1 LASPFWKGIIKTRG
15 FFKSG
20 IQYICNNGKWLSFWE
35 DKWLDGQ
42 PLRVE
47 FPCLYARSNRKN
59 AAVCSMFRNGRWLIP
74 QYVEGSTEYYERQRL
89 LALLSNVSLSTN
101 QDDIVWKWNADGVFT
116 VKSCYNFIN
125 DGGIRCAFTRIIWKA
140 KIPEKVKIF
149 IWLATKNRILTT
161 ENLKKRGWVG
171 RDSCSLCNEAEETN
185 FHILI
190 TCPFTQSLWQKIL
203 PKLNISEPP
212 TSVEDSW
219 LGWREKKYFLSEIE

>member
-1 LASPFWKGIIKTRG
+1 
-15 FFKSG
+15 
-20 IQYICNNGKWLSFWE
+20 
-35 DKWLDGQ
+35 
-42 PLRVE
+42 
-47 FPCLYARSNRKN
+47 
-59 AAVCSMFRNGRWLIP
+59 MFRNGRWFIP
-74 QYVEGSTEYYERQRL
+74 QYVEGSAEYYKRQRL

-101 QDDIVWKWNADGVFT
+101 QDDIVWKCNADGVFT
-116 VKSCYNFIN
+116 VKSYYNFIN
-125 DGGIRCAFTRIIWKA
+125 DSGIRCAFTRIIWKA

-149 IWLATKNRILTT
+149 IWLVTKNRILTI

-203 PKLNISEPP
+203 SKLNISEPP

-219 LGWREKKYFLSEIE
+219 LGWREKIFPIRNRVGTDICVGALWWCIWKERNQRIFQSLSKCPDFVDREIRSLISSWASLEKGTAMDFLKNLML